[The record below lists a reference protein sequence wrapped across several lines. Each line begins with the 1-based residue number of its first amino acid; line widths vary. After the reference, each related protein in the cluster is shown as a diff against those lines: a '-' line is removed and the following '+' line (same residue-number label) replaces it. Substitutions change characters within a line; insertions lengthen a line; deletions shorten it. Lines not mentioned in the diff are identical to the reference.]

1 MLFHLRMN
9 NSPTKL
15 LRNLFVAVCK
25 FFPTERGKFSI
36 LQRVYF
42 RYFSSTDQETRVAR
56 IRFGARM
63 RLDPNEFLQAHI
75 LLFGS
80 YELPTVRFIRRLLR
94 DGDTVFD
101 IGAQIG
107 YLTLMSKLARK
118 GVTVWSFEPEKT
130 NAIKLRENLSLNNFD
145 MTHVVEKAVSN
156 VSGSIRLYLS
166 KDHNA
171 GTHSTIPNE
180 STIDVTRF
188 VDLPAIRLDDF
199 AKEQGISKLALIKID
214 VEGGELEVIEGARE
228 VLHTLQPVVIAEL
241 SDAIQE
247 SRGSTT
253 QEFKR
258 ILLDLGYLPFRI
270 QNDGRLTEVPVEAGH
285 LMDNIAFVPQ
295 AKLDTYAKL
304 IHA

>member
-1 MLFHLRMN
+1 
-9 NSPTKL
+9 
-15 LRNLFVAVCK
+15 
-25 FFPTERGKFSI
+25 
-36 LQRVYF
+36 
-42 RYFSSTDQETRVAR
+42 
-56 IRFGARM
+56 M

-94 DGDTVFD
+94 DRDTVFD
-101 IGAQIG
+101 VGAQIG

-118 GVTVWSFEPEKT
+118 EVTVWSFEPEKV
-130 NAIKLRENLSLNNFD
+130 NALKLRENLSINNFD

-171 GTHSTIPNE
+171 GTHSTIPNA

-228 VLHTLQPVVIAEL
+228 VLRTLQPVVIAEL

-270 QNDGRLTEVPVEAGH
+270 RNDGRLTEVPVEAGH
-285 LMDNIAFVPQ
+285 LMDNIAFVPKT
-295 AKLDTYAKL
+295 KLDTYAEL